1 METSLPQ
8 MDLDAF
14 EFLHGKAEIFFT
26 IGKVIRKES
35 VFGPVHH
42 LGTADEFVA
51 NLTPL
56 VRNFTNDK
64 RFALYFY
71 CQHIVVIV
79 LVDGMFGEHKGLLIL
94 AVVAFFLIIEE
105 MNGEIN
111 VTEENYD

>member
-1 METSLPQ
+1 

-14 EFLHGKAEIFFT
+14 ELLHGKSKIFFA
-26 IGKVIRKES
+26 IGKVIGKES

-51 NLTPL
+51 NLAPL

-79 LVDGMFGEHKGLLIL
+79 LVDGMFGEHKNLLIL
-94 AVVAFFLIIEE
+94 AVTAVFLIIEE

-111 VTEENYD
+111 VMKEN